1 MDVSSIS
8 APVPPS
14 IVHNLK
20 IFYITVPVEQ
30 ISSALTAEYS
40 AVSATLLLYTDFIH
54 ITKH

>member
-8 APVPPS
+8 EPVPPS

-30 ISSALTAEYS
+30 ISSPLTAEYS

>member
-8 APVPPS
+8 VPVSSS
-14 IVHNLK
+14 IVHILK
-20 IFYITVPVEQ
+20 IFYISVPVEQ
-30 ISSALTAEYS
+30 ISSPLMAEYS